1 MNFRKCTCLQ
11 KEGKKE
17 NNTRFDLQEEII
29 NDKQVS
35 NYKIYFIFL
44 MHRKLIKF
52 LKKKM
57 LAILLGANTIS
68 RNKIYDNSIKCRN
81 RCKGY

>member
-1 MNFRKCTCLQ
+1 MNTLTYTKISMNFRECACLQ

-29 NDKQVS
+29 NGKQVS

-44 MHRKLIKF
+44 MHGKLIKF
-52 LKKKM
+52 LKKKNSS
-57 LAILLGANTIS
+57 NTS
-68 RNKIYDNSIKCRN
+68 W
-81 RCKGY
+81 G